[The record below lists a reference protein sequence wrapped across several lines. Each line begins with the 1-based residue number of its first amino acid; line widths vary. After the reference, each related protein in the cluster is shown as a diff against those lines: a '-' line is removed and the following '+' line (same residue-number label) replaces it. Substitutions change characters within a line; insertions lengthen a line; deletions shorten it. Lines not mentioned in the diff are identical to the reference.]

1 MRRVVAA
8 TVDHRPGRHRV
19 SANAKAKPSARRRA
33 RSGSGVV
40 HRLIDR
46 FIALPVWDS
55 GIFRTI
61 ALLLGLF
68 MFALVISVPLDFYQ
82 QIAFAA
88 VSFALAIYL
97 NRVRGHLATL
107 MLVLLSIAAS
117 SRYMYW
123 RLTETVGF
131 ENWIDAGFGFG
142 LVLAEIYAFL
152 VLLLGYFQ
160 TAWPLN
166 RKPAAMPKDISTWPT
181 VDIFIPTYNE
191 PLSVVKPTVF
201 AAMSLDWPR
210 DKINVYVLDDGRREE
225 FRAFCE
231 EVGVTHVIRNHNRH
245 AKAGNINEALKNT
258 NGEYV
263 AIFDCDHIPTR
274 SFLQVC
280 MGWFIKDPKLAML
293 QTPHYFFSPDPFEKN
308 LNTFQDVPNE
318 GELFYGLVQD
328 GNDLWNGTF
337 FCGSCAVIRRAPL
350 LEVGGI
356 AIETVTED
364 AHTALKLHRKGYG
377 TAYLAIPQA
386 AGLATESLSG
396 HVGQRIRWARGM
408 AQICRLD
415 NPLLG
420 PGLKLPQRLC
430 YLNAMLHFFYGL
442 PRLVFL
448 TAPLAYLLFG
458 AHVIQAPA
466 LTIAIF
472 ALPHLL
478 HANMTNSRVQ
488 GKFRHSFWNEVYESV
503 LAWYIMRPTMVAF
516 FNPAAGKFNVTPKG
530 GVIEEAYFDW
540 IISRPYLIL
549 LIANLVGVGVGIGR
563 LTVWN
568 THEATTVVL
577 NLIWTVYN
585 LIILGASIAVASE
598 SRQIRV
604 AHRVA
609 MKLPATLRFADGR
622 AVVCETV
629 DFAEGGLGIRLPQG
643 VPASVGDSVQ
653 ISLYLQNAEH
663 TFPARVVFH
672 GAKHTGLELAK
683 MTPREEM
690 AFVQCTFSRADAWID
705 SWGNKRRDAPRMAAS
720 QIFRIGL
727 MGFQNVMFHLS
738 REARQLFRR
747 KSATPAATGGQAG
760 R

>member
-1 MRRVVAA
+1 MK
-8 TVDHRPGRHRV
+8 P
-19 SANAKAKPSARRRA
+19 AKAKAAAAPKGARAKGKVKSKGNDKPNALSA
-33 RSGSGVV
+33 
-40 HRLIDR
+40 
-46 FIALPVWDS
+46 ALQGFGNNFVSLPFWDS
-55 GIFRTI
+55 AVARML
-61 ALLLGLF
+61 ALLAGLF
-68 MFALVISVPLDFYQ
+68 MFALVITVPLDFWQ
-82 QIAFAA
+82 QVGFAA
-88 VSFALAIYL
+88 VCFGLAVWL
-97 NRVRGHLATL
+97 NRVKGHLATL
-107 MLVLLSIAAS
+107 MMVILSIAAS

-123 RLTETVGF
+123 RLTETVGLGGWF
-131 ENWIDAGFGFG
+131 DSAFGIG
-142 LVLAEIYAFL
+142 LVLAEIYAFV
-152 VLLLGYFQ
+152 VLMLGYFQ
-160 TAWPLN
+160 TAWPLK
-166 RKPAAMPKDISTWPT
+166 RRPVAMPADIASWPT

-225 FRAFCE
+225 FREFCE
-231 EVGVTHVIRNHNRH
+231 KVGVTHVTRNHNRH
-245 AKAGNINEALKNT
+245 AKAGNINEALKGT
-258 NGEYV
+258 HGEYV

-274 SFLQVC
+274 SFLQIS
-280 MGWFIKDPKLAML
+280 MGWFLKDPKLAML

-308 LNTFQDVPNE
+308 LRTFQEVPNE

-328 GNDLWNGTF
+328 GNDLWDATF

-356 AIETVTED
+356 AVETVTED

-408 AQICRLD
+408 AQICRVD
-415 NPLLG
+415 NPLFG
-420 PGLKLPQRLC
+420 PGLSIPQRLC

-466 LTIAIF
+466 LTIATF

-478 HANMTNSRVQ
+478 HANMTNSRIQ

-503 LAWYIMRPTMVAF
+503 LAWYIMRPVLVAF
-516 FNPAAGKFNVTPKG
+516 VNPAAGKFNVTPKG

-540 IISRPYLIL
+540 VISRPYLVL
-549 LIANLVGVGVGIGR
+549 LLFNVLGVVVGFLR
-563 LTVWN
+563 LFLWN
-568 THEATTVVL
+568 QFEATTVVL
-577 NLIWTVYN
+577 NLIWTFYN

-598 SRQIRV
+598 TRQIRV

-609 MKLPATLRFADGR
+609 MKLPATLHFPDGR
-622 AVVCETV
+622 TLVCETI
-629 DFAEGGLGIRLPQG
+629 DFAEGGIGMRLPPG
-643 VPASVGDSVQ
+643 MKAAVGEQVQ
-653 ISLYLQNAEH
+653 ISLYLQNDEH
-663 TFPARVVFH
+663 MFPAKVVFQ
-672 GAKHTGLELAK
+672 GDTHTGLELAE
-683 MTPREEM
+683 MSPREEM
-690 AFVQCTFSRADAWID
+690 AFVQCTFARADAWID
-705 SWGNKRRDAPRMAAS
+705 SWGRKRPDAPGLAAG
-720 QIFRIGL
+720 QILRIGL
-727 MGFQNVMFHLS
+727 LGFHNVMFHLG
-738 REARQLFRR
+738 REMRHLLRR
-747 KSATPAATGGQAG
+747 PEPGAST